1 MEGGN
6 APMLHGT
13 ELRVLGVLIEK
24 SLTQPGSYPMT
35 MNAIVS
41 GANQKQNREPVLE
54 LSEGEIAKALYSLEQ
69 KRFVAQAPPDTGARV
84 NRFGHRVVERVS
96 WDRREQAVMAELI
109 LRGRQTPGELRTR
122 GSRMASI
129 PDMAAVMSILQ
140 DLSSGER
147 VFVEELPREPGRSA
161 TRYRHLLASDS
172 VREDAGAETVSRPA
186 AAVPDARADDAG
198 LSQRVAV
205 LEERLSCLE
214 ERLARLDGK
223 QPPGID
229 ESVPGTI

>member
-1 MEGGN
+1 
-6 APMLHGT
+6 
-13 ELRVLGVLIEK
+13 
-24 SLTQPGSYPMT
+24 MT

-69 KRFVAQAPPDTGARV
+69 KRFVAQAPPAAGARV

-122 GSRMASI
+122 GCRMASI
-129 PDMAAVMSILQ
+129 PDMAAVMSILH

-147 VFVEELPREPGRSA
+147 AFVEELPREPGRSA
-161 TRYRHLLASDS
+161 TRYRHLLASNQ
-172 VREDAGAETVSRPA
+172 VREDAGSEA
-186 AAVPDARADDAG
+186 ASGSTIAMPDDSADDAG
-198 LSQRVAV
+198 LAQRVAA

-214 ERLARLDGK
+214 ERFARLDGK
-223 QPPGID
+223 SAAID
-229 ESVPGTI
+229 VLQN

>member
-1 MEGGN
+1 M
-6 APMLHGT
+6 PMFNDA

-41 GANQKQNREPVLE
+41 GANQTQNREPVLE
-54 LSEGEIAKALYSLEQ
+54 LSEGEIAKALYSLGQ
-69 KRFVAQAPPDTGARV
+69 KRFVAQAPPAAGARV

-122 GSRMASI
+122 GCRMASI

-161 TRYRHLLASDS
+161 TRYRHLLASNQ
-172 VREDAGAETVSRPA
+172 VREDAGSEA
-186 AAVPDARADDAG
+186 ASGSTIAMPDDSADNAG
-198 LSQRVAV
+198 LAQRVAA

-214 ERLARLDGK
+214 ERFARLDGK
-223 QPPGID
+223 QPTGID
-229 ESVPGTI
+229 ESVSGTI